1 MLRTDLFPIDGVLQM
16 SAEAMKLALEKIARV
31 NACDYEYQAWAREAL
46 NHCEDNLHM
55 VKQEQGEPLAIKH
68 RHEWFRTGEMK
79 AGQMRCISCGTW
91 GQEDMPQQRP
101 SRSDMTWIGLT
112 AEDIDF
118 QAKKD
123 DHAAYFA
130 LGALWAEAVLKEKN
144 T

>member
-1 MLRTDLFPIDGVLQM
+1 MFELSQEIT
-16 SAEAMKLALEKIARV
+16 ALA
-31 NACDYEYQAWAREAL
+31 
-46 NHCEDNLHM
+46 
-55 VKQEQGEPLAIKH
+55 KQEQGEPVATARFDGTLHWIEPYGVGLHRIQGFLYTTPQPQQEQGEPVAIKH
-68 RHEWFRTGEMK
+68 QHEWFRTGEMK

-112 AEDIDF
+112 AEDIDL